1 MATHTAPKAPLTAD
15 LAPDDDRCA
24 GHRIL
29 EQFAVF
35 IGGGYL
41 LYLAL
46 TSPAIGRSF
55 AVMDLWWSALALPAV
70 FGSGLLLGVLVL
82 RGSTPRL
89 RQCAAGAALA
99 YGVAVALWPLGWNGG
114 LIDSEQGM
122 WFSQFNGLAAL
133 AAVAAWRPR
142 WAFTYLL
149 AAIISVQFVN
159 SAVRSADY
167 SGPVIPEIAWSFA
180 FCIVP
185 FAAGVMGI
193 RTATILDDTRHSA
206 VSTAAAAAASAARA
220 AERIR
225 FDALTHDGVMSTLL
239 GAARDGLSPTLSRQA
254 AMTLADMDSLARG
267 VPDRIVSAADVL
279 AQVRNAVGLVD
290 RTVRMSVD
298 DTSDRQSR
306 YPLDVA
312 ITLAAAAAEAVRN
325 SSRHAGP
332 EATCRVRVEVAN
344 NRVVTEITDDGTGF
358 DPSAVPPDR
367 LGVSV
372 SIRGRLGS
380 LKGGA
385 AQVDSHPGSGTCITL
400 RWDRPHE

>member
-1 MATHTAPKAPLTAD
+1 MATHTAPKTSLTVNTS
-15 LAPDDDRCA
+15 LDDHSA

-29 EQFAVF
+29 RQFSVF
-35 IGGGYL
+35 ISGGYL

-46 TSPAIGRSF
+46 TAPVIGQSF

-70 FGSGLLLGVLVL
+70 FGSGLLLGAIAIGGSASQL
-82 RGSTPRL
+82 RHG
-89 RQCAAGAALA
+89 AAGAALA
-99 YGVAVALWPLGWNGG
+99 YGAAVALWPLGWNGG

-142 WAFTYLL
+142 WAFAYLL
-149 AAIISVQFVN
+149 AAVVSVQLIN
-159 SAVRSADY
+159 SAVRSKDF
-167 SGPVIPEIAWSFA
+167 SGPVLPEVAWSFA

-193 RTATILDDTRHSA
+193 RTATILDNTRHSA
-206 VSTAAAAAASAARA
+206 ISTAAEAAASAARA

-254 AMTLADMDSLARG
+254 ALTLADMDSLAKDA
-267 VPDRIVSAADVL
+267 PDRTVPADDVV
-279 AQVRNAVGLVD
+279 AQIRNAVGLID
-290 RTVRMSVD
+290 RALRMTVD

-325 SSRHAGP
+325 SGRHAGP
-332 EATCRVRVEVAN
+332 EATCHMRVEVADD
-344 NRVVTEITDDGTGF
+344 RVTVEIADDGAGF

-367 LGVSV
+367 LGVAV
-372 SIRGRLGS
+372 SILGRLSHLTGGS
-380 LKGGA
+380 A
-385 AQVDSHPGSGTCITL
+385 RVDSQPGMGTRITL
-400 RWDRPHE
+400 RWDRPYE

>member
-15 LAPDDDRCA
+15 PLADDRSA
-24 GHRIL
+24 GYRIL
-29 EQFAVF
+29 RQFAVF

-55 AVMDLWWSALALPAV
+55 AVMDLWWSAYALSAV
-70 FGSGLLLGVLVL
+70 FGSGLLLGAVAL
-82 RGSTPRL
+82 RGSASRL

-99 YGVAVALWPLGWNGG
+99 YVAAVALWPLGWNGG
-114 LIDSEQGM
+114 LIASEQGM

-142 WAFTYLL
+142 WAFAYLL
-149 AAIISVQFVN
+149 AVVVSVQFVN
-159 SAVRSADY
+159 WAVRSDDY

-206 VSTAAAAAASAARA
+206 VSTAAAAAASAARV

-254 AMTLADMDSLARG
+254 AMTLADMDSLAG
-267 VPDRIVSAADVL
+267 GAPDRTVPAADVV
-279 AQVRNAVGLVD
+279 AQIRNAVGLVD
-290 RTVRMSVD
+290 RTLRIAVD
-298 DTSDRQSR
+298 DSTDRLSR

-325 SSRHAGP
+325 SVRHAGP
-332 EATCRVRVEVAN
+332 EVTCRVRVEVAN
-344 NRVVTEITDDGTGF
+344 NRVLAEITDDGAGF

-372 SIRGRLGS
+372 SILGRLS
-380 LKGGA
+380 HLNGGA
-385 AQVDSHPGSGTCITL
+385 AQIDSQPGMGTCITL